1 MSNQN
6 HQLNIETAAPN
17 ELFANRDLTW
27 LDFNRRVL
35 AQAADERMPLLERVR
50 FCAIFA
56 NNLDEFFMK
65 RVGLLRGLAR
75 RGRAGTSHDGLTPEA
90 QLAAIRSVVVSL
102 LEEQSSLWHNRLAP
116 ALAEQGIGIRR
127 YIDLE
132 QSQRD
137 TIDRW
142 YRANVFPILTP
153 LAVDPGHRFPFISN
167 LSTSLGVLLK
177 TEHGDEPRFARVK
190 IPSMLPQL
198 VRIDDPEGSASQGRQ
213 FVALDDVIANNL
225 DDLFPDKVLESA
237 LTDTMT
243 FRVTRSAAVAVEDD
257 EADDLLD
264 VVEEELRARRFSE
277 AVRLQLPEGA
287 SGPLVDYLREELD
300 LSRDDV
306 YTQSGPID
314 FTDLF
319 QIADLDRADLR
330 DTPWKPLTHPALAD
344 ADADIF
350 SLIRRHDILV
360 HHPYHSFR
368 TSVERFIRAAA
379 DDPKVQAIKITI
391 YRSSP
396 DSPFVTSL
404 IRAAESGKQVACLV
418 EVRARFDE
426 QRNVQFARQLE
437 NAGVHVAYGVV
448 GLKTHCKTA
457 LVVRREEDGLRAYC
471 HIGTG
476 NYHPH
481 TAQLYTDLGL
491 FTADPTITDDV
502 VDLFNALTTG
512 ATDRHYNALVVA
524 PNFMRSTFVRLIDEE
539 IAHARAGRPSRIIG
553 KMNQLEDPEIT
564 RKLYEASQAGVP
576 ITLYVRGFCCLR
588 PGVPGLSETIEVRS
602 IIGRFLEH
610 ARLYHF
616 AAGSDDPLDGHYYIS
631 SADWMYRNLSGRV
644 ESAAPVNDRR
654 LKAELWHL
662 LETHRRDRRNAWRLL
677 PDGSSVHIE
686 PDPDADPAGPET
698 LGTFETLMRT
708 TSGI

>member
-1 MSNQN
+1 MID
-6 HQLNIETAAPN
+6 LDTAAPY

-35 AQAADERMPLLERVR
+35 ALASDERTPLLERAR
-50 FCAIFA
+50 FCAIFT

-65 RVGLLRGLAR
+65 RVGLLKNRIR
-75 RGRAGTSHDGLTPEA
+75 SKRSKTSHDGLTPKA
-90 QLAAIRSVVVSL
+90 QLAAIRTLVLSL
-102 LEEQSSLWHNRLAP
+102 LEEQSELWHNHLLP
-116 ALAEQGIGIRR
+116 ALAEQGIGIRS
-127 YIDLE
+127 YQHLDAAE
-132 QSQRD
+132 RD

-167 LSTSLGVLLK
+167 LSTSLGVLLQ
-177 TEHGDEPRFARVK
+177 TEHGEEPRFARVK
-190 IPSMLPQL
+190 IPSTLPQL
-198 VRIDDPEGSASQGRQ
+198 VRIDEPDAAVSTGRQ
-213 FVALDDVIANNL
+213 FVTLDDVIANNL
-225 DDLFPDKVLESA
+225 DDLFPEAVLKSA

-243 FRVTRSAAVAVEDD
+243 FRVTRSAAVAVDDD

-277 AVRLQLPEGA
+277 AVRLQLPAGA

-300 LSRDDV
+300 LHHDDI
-306 YTQSGPID
+306 YTQSGLID

-319 QIADLDRADLR
+319 QIADLDRPELR
-330 DTPWKPLTHPALAD
+330 DTPWKPLTHPELAD

-350 SLIRRHDILV
+350 SIIRRHDVLV

-379 DDPKVQAIKITI
+379 DDPKVQAIKITL
-391 YRSSP
+391 YRTSP
-396 DSPFVTSL
+396 DSPFVSSL

-457 LVVRREEDGLRAYC
+457 LVVRKEDDGLRAYC

-512 ATDRHYNALVVA
+512 ATERHYNALVVA
-524 PNFMRSTFVRLIDEE
+524 PHFMRSTFVRLIDEE
-539 IAHARAGRPSRIIG
+539 IANAKAGKPSRIIA

-576 ITLYVRGFCCLR
+576 INLYVRGFCSLR
-588 PGVPGLSETIEVRS
+588 PGVPGLSDTINVTS

-610 ARLYHF
+610 ARLFHF
-616 AAGSDDPLDGHYYIS
+616 AGGSADPLDGHYFMS
-631 SADWMYRNLSGRV
+631 SADWMYRNLSNRV
-644 ESAAPVNDRR
+644 EAAAPVNDRR

-662 LETHRRDRRNAWRLL
+662 FETHRRDRRNAWRLL
-677 PDGSSVHIE
+677 PDGSSTPVA
-686 PDPDADPAGPET
+686 PNPDADPDSPEAR
-698 LGTFETLMRT
+698 GTFETMMRT
-708 TSGI
+708 TVGG